1 MTRYEITIA
10 TVVYNVVDEFNS
22 EEEARKEAINLR
34 DKFALK
40 TGLLLKPVFYELTEV
55 SDV

>member
-1 MTRYEITIA
+1 MARYEITIA
-10 TVVYNVVDEFNS
+10 TVIYNLVDEFNS
-22 EEEARKEAINLR
+22 EEEARKEAIKMR

-40 TGLLLKPVFYELTEV
+40 TGSLYKPVFYELTEV